1 MPKYRYLA
9 GLPFCLMVCMTD
21 ASEISL
27 TGKVI
32 ANPCIVDTNTRSK
45 QVELPKG
52 QIRRLAT
59 AGTGGEWVDFQLQLN
74 ECPAYLTQATVNFS
88 GTPDNNDSKAFK
100 NNGTSKNI
108 ALQLKA
114 QDTLYGNGMS
124 LRSPIDAKTHKAYFP
139 LSARMYTPTGGASS
153 GTFNSVVNLTFTYQ

>member
-1 MPKYRYLA
+1 MSKYRYFA
-9 GLPFCLMVCMTD
+9 GLSLCFIACITH
-21 ASEISL
+21 AGEIKL

-32 ANPCIVDTNTRSK
+32 ANPCIVDTSTLNK

-52 QIRRLAT
+52 QVRRLAA

-74 ECPAYLTQATVNFS
+74 KCPVYLTHVTVNFS
-88 GTPDNNDSKAFK
+88 GTPDNNDINAFK
-100 NNGTSKNI
+100 NNGTSKNV

-114 QDTLYGNGMS
+114 QDTIYGNGTSM
-124 LRSPIDAKTHKAYFP
+124 RTAIDAVSHKANFP
-139 LSARMYTPTGGASS
+139 LSARMYTSTGDTSS